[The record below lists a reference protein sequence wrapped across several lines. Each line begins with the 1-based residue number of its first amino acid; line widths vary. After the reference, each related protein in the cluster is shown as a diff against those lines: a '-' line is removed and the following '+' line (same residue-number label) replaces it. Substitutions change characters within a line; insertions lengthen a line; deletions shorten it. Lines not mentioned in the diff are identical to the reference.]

1 MPGAPSG
8 APGASR
14 TPGLVSGTLRLL
26 ISVIAAV
33 VTSGCYSYTT
43 VPIDTRP
50 EPGTILRAE
59 LTAAGS
65 ETLAPL
71 IGADTRAIEGRLT
84 STGDEFLRFAV
95 RQTETRR
102 GAFIPWQGERVEIPK
117 PLVAD
122 LRVRTLSRTRTLL
135 FTGGLI
141 VAVVGLGAGLGA
153 FDGGPDRGG
162 RGPLPPPR

>member
-1 MPGAPSG
+1 VAI
-8 APGASR
+8 
-14 TPGLVSGTLRLL
+14 L
-26 ISVIAAV
+26 AAMMA
-33 VTSGCYSYTT
+33 GCYSYTA

-50 EPGTILRAE
+50 EPGTMLRAE
-59 LTAAGS
+59 LTTTGS
-65 ETLAPL
+65 ESLAPL
-71 IGADTRAIEGRLT
+71 IGAETRAIEGRLT
-84 STGDEFLRFAV
+84 SAGDQSLRFAV

-102 GAFIPWQGERVEIPK
+102 GAFIPWQGESVEIPK

-141 VAVVGLGAGLGA
+141 VAAAGLGAGLGV

>member
-1 MPGAPSG
+1 MR
-8 APGASR
+8 R
-14 TPGLVSGTLRLL
+14 THHLL
-26 ISVIAAV
+26 IAATIAAM
-33 VTSGCYSYTT
+33 TSGCYSYTT
-43 VPIDTRP
+43 IPIATSP
-50 EPGTILRAE
+50 EPGTMLRAE
-59 LTAAGS
+59 LTATGT

-71 IGADTRAIEGRLT
+71 IGAETRAIEGRLT
-84 STGDEFLRFAV
+84 SAGDQSLRLAV

-102 GAFIPWQGERVEIPK
+102 GAFIPWQGESVEIPK

-122 LRVRTLSRTRTLL
+122 LRVRTLSRTRTML

-141 VAVVGLGAGLGA
+141 VAAVGLGAGLGA